1 MKRPPVAFVLI
12 LALLTIGAAHAA
24 DAPVKLVQTFKLP
37 ADVKGRFDHFGV
49 DLKHNRLFATPEDY
63 HALLV
68 LDIRDG
74 KLLQTVHGIEKPHAV
89 AYREDL
95 DRIYVTDGEA
105 GVVRVIDGKTYKI
118 IKSIPL
124 QLDADAMSMD
134 PSTKLLYVVSGG
146 KDVHMTY
153 STLSVVDST
162 KGEKLTDIKVDGDT
176 LEVMSLESSIP
187 RLFLNNRAKNQ
198 IEVIDR
204 DKRAIVATWPV
215 TMGKTNVAMAYD
227 EANHRLFVG
236 CRSGQIV
243 VFDTQTGKELQ
254 ALKIAEGIDDLH
266 FDPQSKLL
274 FAACGAGS
282 GELDLYKEV
291 DPDHYESAGKL
302 PSAAGA
308 RNGRFVP
315 ELHEYFLAVPQHE
328 SANAEIRV
336 YKVE

>member
-1 MKRPPVAFVLI
+1 MMTKLYTTLVAVLV
-12 LALLTIGAAHAA
+12 LLTTVAA
-24 DAPVKLVQTFKLP
+24 DEKAPVTLQQTFKLP
-37 ADVKGRFDHFGV
+37 AEVKGRFDHFGI
-49 DLKHNRLFATPEDY
+49 DLKNHRLFATPEDY

-68 LDIRDG
+68 LDYQDG
-74 KLLQTVHGIEKPHAV
+74 KLIQTVRGIDKPHAV
-89 AYREDL
+89 AYREDV

-105 GVVRVIDGKTYKI
+105 GMVRVIDGKTYKI
-118 IKSIPL
+118 ITSVPL

-134 PSTKLLYVVSGG
+134 PDTKLLYVVSGG
-146 KDVHMTY
+146 KDVKMTY

-162 KGEKLTDIKVDGDT
+162 AGKKLTDIKVDGDT
-176 LEVMSLESSIP
+176 LEVMSLESSSP
-187 RLFLNNRAKNQ
+187 KLYLNNRAKNE
-198 IEVIDR
+198 IEVVDR

-215 TMGKTNVAMAYD
+215 TLGKMNVAMAYD

-266 FDPQSKLL
+266 FDPKSKVL

-282 GELDLYKEV
+282 GEVDLYRQI
-291 DPDHYESAGKL
+291 DPDHYESAGKI
-302 PSAAGA
+302 PSAPGA

-315 ELHEYFLAVPQHE
+315 ELDEYFLAIPQQQ

-336 YKVE
+336 YKVQ